1 MKVEKIDVLDINI
14 LSKLL
19 EDYIKEVPEVANLY
33 DYSKNIGEFKR
44 VFENKSKENINR
56 EVLVRELTAQY
67 EAIEDKDKVIVNIK
81 SLANEKTF
89 TVTTA
94 HQLCLFTGPLYF
106 IYKSISVIKL
116 ASILKENYPDFNF
129 VPIFWLGSEDHDFEE
144 VNHLN
149 IYDKKIE
156 WESGQRGAV
165 GRMKNINIS
174 KAISDVSKILFNGQ
188 KNELVNIFNKYFK
201 EEDNY
206 VESFIKYLH
215 HLFGK
220 YGLVVLDQDNASYKE
235 LFNSVIKDE
244 LFNSLV
250 EKSIQKEYNYLNENY
265 KTQANPRSINIFYM
279 IDGLRERIEKKD
291 NEYFVLN
298 SDISFTEKTLLEEL
312 KNHPERFSPNV
323 LLRPLYQESILP
335 NLAYVGGGGELAY
348 WLQLRG
354 LFHSQQRKMP
364 MLLLR
369 DMALIID
376 PKSAENIDKIQLDKK
391 CLFLSNELIISD
403 LVKKSSSNNL
413 SLKSELN
420 TLEKMYKSVLDSAVN
435 IDKTL
440 EQHVLAQQK
449 LMQNSMLKIEQKMLR
464 AEKKNQSVL
473 VGKIDALKSS
483 LFPSGALQER
493 HTNFLPYYKKYDSSF
508 FDLLIENFD
517 PLSAQVKLIFE
528 DE

>member
-67 EAIEDKDKVIVNIK
+67 EAIEDKEKVSANIQ
-81 SLANEKTF
+81 SLANTNTF

-116 ASILKENYPDFNF
+116 ASILKENYPDYNF
-129 VPIFWLGSEDHDFEE
+129 VPVFWLGSEDHDFEE
-144 VNHLN
+144 INHLN
-149 IYDKKIE
+149 IYGKKIE
-156 WESGQRGAV
+156 WESGQKGAV
-165 GRMKNINIS
+165 GRMKNTNIS
-174 KAISDVSKILFNGQ
+174 KAISEVSTILFNGQ
-188 KNELVNIFNKYFK
+188 KNELIDILNKYFK
-201 EEDNY
+201 EGDNY
-206 VESFIKYLH
+206 AESFIKYLH

-220 YGLVVLDQDNASYKE
+220 YGLVVLEQDNKSYKE
-235 LFNSVIKDE
+235 IFNSVIKEE
-244 LFNSLV
+244 LFNNLV
-250 EKSIQKEYNYLNENY
+250 ENSIQKEFKYLNDNY

-298 SDISFTEKTLLEEL
+298 SDISFTEKTLSEEL
-312 KNHPERFSPNV
+312 KNHPDRFSPNV

-348 WLQLRG
+348 WLQLRN

-376 PKSAENIDKIQLDKK
+376 PKTAENIEKIQLDKN

-403 LVKKSSSNNL
+403 LVKQSSSNNL
-413 SLKSELN
+413 SLKTELN
-420 TLEKMYKSVLDSAVN
+420 TLEKIYKSVLVSAVN

-440 EQHVLAQQK
+440 EQHVLAQEK
-449 LMQNSMLKIEQKMLR
+449 FMQNSMHKIEQKMLR

-473 VGKIDALKSS
+473 VAKIDAVKSS
-483 LFPSGALQER
+483 LFPSGGLQER
-493 HTNFLPYYKKYDSSF
+493 YTNFLPYYKKYDAKF
-508 FDLLIENFD
+508 FDLLIENFN
-517 PLSAQVKLIFE
+517 PINAQMKLIFE
-528 DE
+528 DK